1 MSLHDVIVI
10 GGGAGGYAAAIRAA
24 QLGAK
29 VAVVERDQLGGVCV
43 NRGCIPVKS
52 WLKAAE
58 TLRCLREGEKYGIQA
73 AVKKID
79 FKTIIENKNS
89 CSEKIRLGMEGL
101 LQNNGVEVIAGHAAL
116 KNPSEIDV
124 DGTAYPAKTFII
136 ASGGHT
142 ETPDIKGLS
151 NALLTTDDILD
162 MKKVPELVEWRAQVH
177 ALLAR

>member
-1 MSLHDVIVI
+1 MHDVIVI
-10 GGGAGGYAAAIRAA
+10 GGGAGGYAAAIRAS

-58 TLRCLREGEKYGIQA
+58 TLRRLREADAFGIQA

-101 LQNNGVEVIAGHAAL
+101 LQNNGVEVITGHAAF
-116 KNPSEIDV
+116 KNPAEIDV
-124 DGTAYPAKTFII
+124 DGI
-136 ASGGHT
+136 A
-142 ETPDIKGLS
+142 
-151 NALLTTDDILD
+151 
-162 MKKVPELVEWRAQVH
+162 
-177 ALLAR
+177 

>member
-1 MSLHDVIVI
+1 MHDVIVI

-29 VAVVERDQLGGVCV
+29 VSVVEKDKLGGVCV

-58 TLRCLREGEKYGIQA
+58 TLRRIRGGEAFGIRA

-89 CSEKIRLGMEGL
+89 CSQKIRLGMGGL
-101 LQNNGVEVIAGHAAL
+101 LQNNGIEVIR
-116 KNPSEIDV
+116 I
-124 DGTAYPAKTFII
+124 FR
-136 ASGGHT
+136 GGRGCC
-142 ETPDIKGLS
+142 PKS
-151 NALLTTDDILD
+151 
-162 MKKVPELVEWRAQVH
+162 
-177 ALLAR
+177 